1 MDAAPIAPTSHRL
14 AAKASFIGAP
24 VANIVGSILKP
35 ALTSKPFLMMYSV
48 GKLVMKGIV
57 ATLSTGKSPVFSA
70 ALCSTFFVSPS
81 ALLSEPPLLPQAI
94 KEAAIPTANIIAKNL
109 FFFIF
114 KILPS
119 PFYFIICYVS
129 RLYFLFFYFFFSF
142 SQIKKESIVFFTFLL
157 FFLI

>member
-70 ALCSTFFVSPS
+70 SLCSIFFVSPS
-81 ALLSEPPLLPQAI
+81 ALLSELPLLPQAI

-119 PFYFIICYVS
+119 PFYFIICYQPY
-129 RLYFLFFYFFFSF
+129 LYFLFS
-142 SQIKKESIVFFTFLL
+142 LL
-157 FFLI
+157 FFLIFSNKKGKYCFFYFPFVF